1 MFAPPISISE
11 LALNLTFSSLVSSMM
26 SRSSAGGSR
35 WGWVLNKFATNAK
48 FSFSWPFLTS
58 YKVRLVSLSEVHFEL
73 LFTLGVTNCLQPIL
87 SAWSSITPAL
97 STKSDF
103 CIAVLFTPASY
114 NPS

>member
-1 MFAPPISISE
+1 M
-11 LALNLTFSSLVSSMM
+11 
-26 SRSSAGGSR
+26 
-35 WGWVLNKFATNAK
+35 NKFATNAK

-58 YKVRLVSLSEVHFEL
+58 YKVRLVSLSEVPFEL

-114 NPS
+114 QPSEFWYFLKCLETLGAIWWSRSV